1 MKSWGYDIHSF
12 EAFNMNFGYFVQD
25 LALTLSTRGIIQK
38 RLKTSLNNILVET
51 QGGVESFSDQI
62 WCLDSVSDFKK
73 DLFYLTWAK
82 GILILKKIMPKN
94 KLLTLRHIETKPTQ
108 QVALIVNQGLGF
120 YICVNWSCSSHIALI
135 LLLMWGNPKI
145 DSLTV
150 FNARA

>member
-38 RLKTSLNNILVET
+38 RLKTSLNNILMET

-82 GILILKKIMPKN
+82 GAYNDEKGDLNVEKIYAKK
-94 KLLTLRHIETKPTQ
+94 
-108 QVALIVNQGLGF
+108 
-120 YICVNWSCSSHIALI
+120 
-135 LLLMWGNPKI
+135 
-145 DSLTV
+145 
-150 FNARA
+150 